1 MPTTEIQSPQLSP
14 SPPNSIPQWQ
24 PATWKEYLA
33 YVEDPNVE
41 EIRVFFNDGYLWVDM
56 GNEGINHARFNR
68 LFSMLFLSWFAR
80 TPDVIWEDLGG
91 CVIEKPKQR
100 GGAPDLMLY
109 IGEGAPQ
116 WTPGEP
122 RRIDFN
128 KWRVPDLVGEIS
140 DTTLATDLDEKKCL
154 YAALGIPEYWVV
166 DVKGFR
172 IFAFCLQEDGTYQ
185 QVGESSVLK
194 GCAIALLDRTLEQ
207 MQQGTNGSA
216 ALWFSQQIA
225 TLS

>member
-172 IFAFCLQEDGTYQ
+172 IFAFYLQEDGTYQ

-207 MQQGTNGSA
+207 MQQGTNGGA